1 MSRGQKQPNYPPN
14 NMPNRGGRND
24 PYGQQPMYDQEEDHY
39 YDPRG
44 PNNQPYYQQHPN
56 PQMPQGNKQRG
67 GMNPGGPMYQPP
79 GNYGKPPGPM
89 PGPGYTGYP
98 PQPNAYHQQPSM
110 PMRGNP
116 NQVPQPRYPQQPNYP
131 PTMPY
136 PPNPMQDMPPPNMQQ
151 RGGPAPRG
159 GMGMNPPPGGLNSR
173 PMGPPPNNMLMQ
185 NPQPGY
191 PMHNDMMYPKKPPG
205 GQGMPPQG
213 PVPNY
218 PMNPHHQHQPQHQP
232 PNQGHLQGPTQ
243 PKRGGGGH
251 PSSSNNRG
259 EPINHQPVMNQ
270 PPPQPKQP
278 APQNNQYTPRTFN
291 QDVPVPPQPK
301 HANPI
306 PMTNRSIPKL
316 QVQTTNH
323 QHFLEDDEE
332 DDDDFE
338 LYQPIVRRGSQGQT
352 QEPGQ
357 FQAVLQGPSKQ
368 LTNSSVRQNP
378 RTTQPT
384 AQAPGGQESVGESG
398 LTAQHEATMKRF
410 NSLDRGTY
418 FIDQSNKSIHFIID
432 GESDLLGWQDD
443 YLINGYLLF
452 GVVIKITTLTSRL
465 YIFIEREHEIFK
477 NHIKIAEDGKITWNN
492 LSNPE
497 NFQIAHLTNVEKVE
511 IFDNTEDGYQGFV
524 CFIVNEDSKLNFIT
538 DNKSI
543 QDWAALQRTLLLF
556 EPTSIKKIYLDELEN
571 WLLQPESTKFAGKR
585 VAAILNPKVPGETIV
600 YSREKKHIDF
610 LEGDYYVGVIALQY
624 GKYTI
629 VGQDLEALDEFA
641 GLIEKTLDIAEEVDA
656 YVMITNLKRHYDTS
670 PQQKTI
676 LVLPSDQTL
685 KVIRYEGQ
693 INFEKT
699 KEKLSKIVTM

>member
-1 MSRGQKQPNYPPN
+1 
-14 NMPNRGGRND
+14 
-24 PYGQQPMYDQEEDHY
+24 MYEQEEDPY
-39 YDPRG
+39 YDPRAA
-44 PNNQPYYQQHPN
+44 NNQPYYQQHPN
-56 PQMPQGNKQRG
+56 PQMAHANKQPRG
-67 GMNPGGPMYQPP
+67 GMNPGGPMHYQPHA
-79 GNYGKPPGPM
+79 NYGKAPGPM
-89 PGPGYTGYP
+89 PPGPGYNGYQ
-98 PQPNAYHQQPSM
+98 PQPNAYHQPGPM

-116 NQVPQPRYPQQPNYP
+116 NQAPAQPRYPQQPNYP
-131 PTMPY
+131 PSMPY

-151 RGGPAPRG
+151 RGLPAPRG
-159 GMGMNPPPGGLNSR
+159 GMNMPPGGR
-173 PMGPPPNNMLMQ
+173 PMAPPQHNVMKPAPQYPPN
-185 NPQPGY
+185 
-191 PMHNDMMYPKKPPG
+191 NDMMYTKKPPG
-205 GQGMPPQG
+205 QGMVPQG

-218 PMNPHHQHQPQHQP
+218 PMNPHHQQPPHHV
-232 PNQGHLQGPTQ
+232 PNQGHPQGPAQ
-243 PKRGGGGH
+243 PKRGGGN

-259 EPINHQPVMNQ
+259 EPVQPVVNQ

-278 APQNNQYTPRTFN
+278 APQNNQYAPRTFN

-301 HANPI
+301 HSNPI
-306 PMTNRSIPKL
+306 PATNRSNPKL
-316 QVQTTNH
+316 QVTN
-323 QHFLEDDEE
+323 QHFLEDDFE
-332 DDDDFE
+332 DDDDLE

-368 LTNSSVRQNP
+368 LTNSAVRQNP
-378 RTTQPT
+378 RITQPT
-384 AQAPGGQESVGESG
+384 APAPGGQETVGESG
-398 LTAQHEATMKRF
+398 LSGPQEATMKRF

-477 NHIKIAEDGKITWNN
+477 NHIKISEEGKITWKN
-492 LSNPE
+492 LSNAE

-511 IFDNTEDGYQGFV
+511 IFDNTEEGYQGFV

-538 DNKSI
+538 DQKSI

-585 VAAILNPKVPGETIV
+585 VAAILNPKVPGETIT
-600 YSREKKHIDF
+600 YSRELKHIDF
-610 LEGDYYVGVIALQY
+610 LEGDFYVGVISLQY

-629 VGQDLEALDEFA
+629 VGQDLSALDEFA
-641 GLIEKTLDIAEEVDA
+641 ALIEKTLDIAEELEA